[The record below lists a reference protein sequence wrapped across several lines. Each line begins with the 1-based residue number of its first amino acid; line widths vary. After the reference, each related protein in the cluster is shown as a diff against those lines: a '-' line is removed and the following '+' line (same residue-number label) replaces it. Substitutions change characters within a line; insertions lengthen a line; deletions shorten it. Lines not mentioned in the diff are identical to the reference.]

1 MVRKADIPK
10 HVVDSALALAESRGW
25 RGLSLADIAAA
36 ADLPVATV
44 ARTYSSKE
52 AILDGFRR
60 RIDEAALAGCEAGDI
75 DLPLKDRLFDILMRR
90 FDAMGPHRAALRVIA
105 RDLSRD
111 PGGAVRAACG
121 LTCSMKTM
129 LEASGVATGG
139 VSGLI
144 QVKGMAAIYLAAMR
158 IWFNDESDDHA
169 ATMAA
174 LDRRLQRVD
183 RLMSAVCRTLR
194 RGAAADTKAA

>member
-25 RGLSLADIAAA
+25 RGLSLADIAVAA
-36 ADLPVATV
+36 ALPVATV

-60 RIDEAALAGCEAGDI
+60 RIDEAALAGCEAGDL
-75 DLPLKDRLFDILMRR
+75 DQPLKDRLFDILMRR

-105 RDLSRD
+105 RDVSRD
-111 PGGAVRAACG
+111 PAAAVRAACG
-121 LTCSMKTM
+121 LGCSMKTM
-129 LEASGVATGG
+129 LEASGVAAGG

-144 QVKGMAAIYLAAMR
+144 QAKGLAAIHLAAMR
-158 IWFNDESDDHA
+158 IWFTDESDDHA

-183 RLMSAVCRTLR
+183 RLMSAVCRGLR
-194 RGAAADTKAA
+194 RRPATDTKAA

>member
-75 DLPLKDRLFDILMRR
+75 DQPLKDRLFDILMRR

>member
-36 ADLPVATV
+36 ADFPVATL

-75 DLPLKDRLFDILMRR
+75 DQPLKDRLFDILMRR

-139 VSGLI
+139 ISGLI

>member
-10 HVVDSALALAESRGW
+10 HVVDNALALAESRGW

-75 DLPLKDRLFDILMRR
+75 DQPLKDRLFDILMRR

-111 PGGAVRAACG
+111 RLGQLNMISLIVVFGIGEELNRAHYSV
-121 LTCSMKTM
+121 T
-129 LEASGVATGG
+129 
-139 VSGLI
+139 
-144 QVKGMAAIYLAAMR
+144 
-158 IWFNDESDDHA
+158 DE
-169 ATMAA
+169 
-174 LDRRLQRVD
+174 
-183 RLMSAVCRTLR
+183 
-194 RGAAADTKAA
+194 

>member
-75 DLPLKDRLFDILMRR
+75 DQPLKDRLFDILMRR
-90 FDAMGPHRAALRVIA
+90 FDAMGPRRAALRVIA

-111 PGGAVRAACG
+111 PGGAVRAECG